1 MPAKLRYHAAPAT
14 PLSLAVVLALT
25 VAGLLTLSGAEAANK
40 QPQCGDTITA
50 DTRLHSDLVDCPSNG
65 IVIGAD
71 DVTLDLNGHTISG
84 DGEAFGQC
92 PGREFCD
99 FGVLNIGHDG
109 VSVKK
114 GSVRDF
120 FNAGVLIGRVRENR
134 VIDVS
139 SKGNGFFGFVVSESA
154 RSLIRDSS
162 GSRNPAPDGDGLG
175 IFASHDI
182 RVVDN
187 SFKHNAQPGIHVAL
201 GSNDNVIEG
210 NLISDSGPG
219 ILIEKADR
227 NRVRR
232 NRFVGNSAG
241 LIVAPGSHNVIAR
254 NHLSGD
260 GDGIAIEKGR
270 DNVVKRNLVVGAS
283 GDGIYLGL
291 DAPPVGGL
299 DNVVRRNEVRGSGDD
314 GFDVRRK
321 DNHSVLTRNL
331 AVGSGDDGFD
341 IESRSTRLARNR
353 ATRNG
358 DLGIAVRRGAIDRG
372 GNRAGGNGDRRQCVH
387 VKCHGA
393 PRR

>member
-1 MPAKLRYHAAPAT
+1 
-14 PLSLAVVLALT
+14 VLALASALALS
-25 VAGLLTLSGAEAANK
+25 AGQASASQLS
-40 QPQCGDTITA
+40 CGDTITA
-50 DTRLHSDLVDCPSNG
+50 DTTLDNDLVHCPNNG
-65 IVIGAD
+65 IVIGAGD
-71 DVTLDLNGHTISG
+71 ITLDLNGHRISG
-84 DGEAFGQC
+84 DGEAFEQC
-92 PGREFCD
+92 PRREFCD
-99 FGVLNIGHDG
+99 FGVLNVGHDG

-120 FNAGVLIGRVRENR
+120 FNVGVLIGDVRDNR

-139 SKGNGFFGFVVSESA
+139 SKGNGFFGFVVSESS

-175 IFASHDI
+175 IYASHDI

-201 GSNDNVIEG
+201 GSHDNLIEG

-219 ILIEKADR
+219 LLIEKADR

-232 NRFVGNSAG
+232 NRFIENSAG
-241 LIVAPGSHNVIAR
+241 VIVGPGSHNVIAR
-254 NHLSGD
+254 NHLFED

-270 DNVVKRNLVVGAS
+270 HNVVKRNLVVGAR

-291 DAPPVGGL
+291 DAPPVGGV

-321 DNHSVLTRNL
+321 DNHSVLRRNL

-353 ATRNG
+353 ARRNG
-358 DLGIAVRRGAIDRG
+358 DLGIAVRRGAIDGG
-372 GNRAGGNGDRRQCVH
+372 GNRASGNGDKRECVH
-387 VKCHGA
+387 VKC
-393 PRR
+393 P

>member
-1 MPAKLRYHAAPAT
+1 MSAKLRSHAAPVT
-14 PLSLAVVLALT
+14 LISLAAALALI
-25 VAGLLTLSGAEAANK
+25 VVGLLTLSGAEAADK
-40 QPQCGDTITA
+40 QPQCGDTITV
-50 DTRLHSDLVDCPSNG
+50 DTTLDSDLLGCPNNG

-71 DVTLDLNGHTISG
+71 DITLDLNGHTISG
-84 DGEAFGQC
+84 DGEAFEQC
-92 PGREFCD
+92 PRREFCD
-99 FGVLNIGHDG
+99 FGVLNVGHDG

-120 FNAGVLIGRVRENR
+120 FNAGVLIGSVRDNR
-134 VIDVS
+134 VMDVS
-139 SKGNGFFGFVVSESA
+139 SKGNGFFGFVVSESS

-187 SFKHNAQPGIHVAL
+187 SFKHNAQPGIHVAF
-201 GSNDNVIEG
+201 GSDDNVIEG

-219 ILIEKADR
+219 ISIENADR

-241 LIVAPGSHNVIAR
+241 VIVAPGSHNVIAR

-270 DNVVKRNLVVGAS
+270 HNLVKRNLVVGAR

-291 DAPPVGGL
+291 DAPPIGGV

-321 DNHSVLTRNL
+321 DNHSVLTHNL

-358 DLGIAVRRGAIDRG
+358 DLGIAVRRGAIDGG
-372 GNRAGGNGDRRQCVH
+372 GNRASGNGDGRQCVH
-387 VKCHGA
+387 VKCH
-393 PRR
+393 

>member
-1 MPAKLRYHAAPAT
+1 VNRSVVALSAT
-14 PLSLAVVLALT
+14 LASLAVILLA
-25 VAGLLTLSGAEAANK
+25 VAVPGSMGGGRAPPS
-40 QPQCGDTITA
+40 QVSCGDTITA
-50 DTRLHSDLVDCPSNG
+50 DTTLDGDLVDCPNNG

-71 DVTLDLNGHTISG
+71 NVTLDLNGHTVAG
-84 DGEAFGQC
+84 DGEAVEHC
-92 PGREFCD
+92 PRNEFCD
-99 FGVLNIGHDG
+99 VGVLNFNNDG
-109 VSVKK
+109 VRVKH
-114 GSVRDF
+114 GTVRDF
-120 FNAGVLIGRVRENR
+120 AFGPWIARARDSR

-139 SKGNGFFGFVVSESA
+139 SKRNTLFGFVVSESA

-187 SFKHNAQPGIHVAL
+187 SFKHNAQPGIHVAF

-219 ILIEKADR
+219 ISIEKADR
-227 NRVRR
+227 NRVRC
-232 NRFVGNSAG
+232 NRFVENSAG
-241 LIVAPGSHNVIAR
+241 VIVAPGSHNVIAR

-270 DNVVKRNLVVGAS
+270 DNVVKRNLVVGAR

-291 DAPPVGGL
+291 DAPPIGGV

-353 ATRNG
+353 ARRNG
-358 DLGIAVRRGAIDRG
+358 DLGIAVRRGAIDGG
-372 GNRAGGNGDRRQCVH
+372 GNRASGNADRRQCVH
-387 VKCHGA
+387 VKCH
-393 PRR
+393 

>member
-1 MPAKLRYHAAPAT
+1 MSAKLRFHAAPAT
-14 PLSLAVVLALT
+14 LTLLAAALALI
-25 VAGLLTLSGAEAANK
+25 VVGLLTLSGAEAADK
-40 QPQCGDTITA
+40 QPSCGDTITV
-50 DTRLHSDLVDCPSNG
+50 DTTLDSDLLDCPNNG

-71 DVTLDLNGHTISG
+71 NVTLDLNGHTVAG
-84 DGEAFGQC
+84 DGEPFKAC
-92 PGREFCD
+92 PRDEVCD
-99 FGVLNIGHDG
+99 AGVLNIGHDG
-109 VSVKK
+109 FRLKH

-120 FNAGVLIGRVRENR
+120 AFGPFIGRARDSRIV
-134 VIDVS
+134 DVS
-139 SKGNGFFGFVVSESA
+139 SKRNSFFGFVVSESA

-187 SFKHNAQPGIHVAL
+187 SFKHNAQPGIHVAF
-201 GSNDNVIEG
+201 GSNDNVIAG

-219 ILIEKADR
+219 ISIEKADR

-241 LIVAPGSHNVIAR
+241 VIVAPGSHNVIAR

-270 DNVVKRNLVVGAS
+270 HNVVKRNLVVGAR

-291 DAPPVGGL
+291 DAPPIGGV

-314 GFDVRRK
+314 GFDVRKK
-321 DNHSVLTRNL
+321 DKHSVLTRNL

-341 IESRSTRLARNR
+341 IDSHSTRLARNR
-353 ATRNG
+353 ATRND
-358 DLGIAVRRGAIDRG
+358 DLGIAVRRGAIDGG
-372 GNRAGGNGDRRQCVH
+372 GNRASRTVM
-387 VKCHGA
+387 GA
-393 PRR
+393 SACT

>member
-1 MPAKLRYHAAPAT
+1 MSDKLRSHAAPAT
-14 PLSLAVVLALT
+14 ILLAAALALI
-25 VAGLLTLSGAEAANK
+25 VVGLLTLSGAEAADK
-40 QPQCGDTITA
+40 QPSCGDTITV
-50 DTRLHSDLVDCPSNG
+50 DTTLDSDLLDCPNNG

-84 DGEAFGQC
+84 DGEAFEQC
-92 PGREFCD
+92 PRREFCD
-99 FGVLNIGHDG
+99 FGVLNVGHDG

-120 FNAGVLIGRVRENR
+120 FNAGVLIGGVRDNR

-139 SKGNGFFGFVVSESA
+139 SKGNGFFGFVVSESS

-187 SFKHNAQPGIHVAL
+187 SFKHNAQPGIHVAF

-219 ILIEKADR
+219 ISIEEADR

-241 LIVAPGSHNVIAR
+241 VIVAPGSRQRDRPQPPLRRRRRHRDREGTRQRGQAQSR
-254 NHLSGD
+254 RWRSRGRASTSG
-260 GDGIAIEKGR
+260 
-270 DNVVKRNLVVGAS
+270 
-283 GDGIYLGL
+283 
-291 DAPPVGGL
+291 
-299 DNVVRRNEVRGSGDD
+299 
-314 GFDVRRK
+314 
-321 DNHSVLTRNL
+321 
-331 AVGSGDDGFD
+331 
-341 IESRSTRLARNR
+341 STRLRSAGLTTSFAEMRSGEVATMGSTSEGRTTTASSSATSPR
-353 ATRNG
+353 APGTT
-358 DLGIAVRRGAIDRG
+358 ASTS
-372 GNRAGGNGDRRQCVH
+372 RAG
-387 VKCHGA
+387 
-393 PRR
+393 PRSW

>member
-1 MPAKLRYHAAPAT
+1 VSVRLRLRAAPAT
-14 PLSLAVVLALT
+14 VVLFAMAAVSML
-25 VAGLLTLSGAEAANK
+25 VGFLTLGGAEAANK
-40 QPQCGDTITA
+40 QVTCGTKITTDTTL
-50 DTRLHSDLVDCPSNG
+50 DTDVVNCPNNG
-65 IVIGAD
+65 VVIGAD
-71 DVTLDLNGHTISG
+71 DITLDLNGHTISG
-84 DGEAFGQC
+84 DGEEFEQC
-92 PGREFCD
+92 PRREFCD
-99 FGVLNIGHDG
+99 FGVLNVGHDG
-109 VSVKK
+109 VTMKQ

-120 FNAGVLIGRVRENR
+120 FNSGVLIGGVRDNR
-134 VIDVS
+134 VLDVS
-139 SKGNGFFGFVVSESA
+139 SKGNGFFGFVVSESS

-187 SFKHNAQPGIHVAL
+187 SFKHNAQPGIHVAF

-219 ILIEKADR
+219 ISIEKADR

-241 LIVAPGSHNVIAR
+241 VIVAPGSHNVIAR

-270 DNVVKRNLVVGAS
+270 HNVVKRNVIVDAQ

-291 DAPPVGGL
+291 DAPPVGGV
-299 DNVVRRNEVRGSGDD
+299 DNVVRRNVVRGSGDD

-321 DNHSVLTRNL
+321 DNHSVLKRNL

-341 IESRSTRLARNR
+341 VESRSTRLAKNT
-353 ATRNG
+353 ATRND
-358 DLGIAVRRGAIDRG
+358 DLGIAVRRGAIDGG
-372 GNRAGGNGDRRQCVH
+372 GNRARGNGDQRQCVN
-387 VKCHGA
+387 VKCH
-393 PRR
+393 